1 MRFLKDADPKRYG
14 AIQEG
19 IRHLQNFKAR
29 KHTREDSRADRS
41 SSATPTS
48 MRTRGTSSESR
59 KGRNY
64 SNPMEQDFTSSG
76 VVGNLGC
83 PFASMTKI
91 GDKRRLGS
99 QTSGSQRPG
108 RLPTP
113 PQTKISVIVDPI
125 AAEFHAEIV
134 PSPPPSV
141 TASASKC
148 PIRFL
153 DQHSPEEVA
162 QYFENHKH
170 EIPRSHEVCV
180 KRYQTNSESIR
191 QLDAKYGNLVNMI
204 QGLGVKHQPLL
215 PTAEEEGVAAMERKS
230 MDKVEQWA
238 EGVAGDDVAEAE
250 ESPDAEDED
259 QHREGRFER
268 PLKEIRVGE
277 SPSRPWGISVPL
289 EHGLATSDDFKKK
302 GEGAQ
307 LAPFISALTDA
318 EGKQSPSRGKCRFG
332 HGADTGTAPP
342 IGQTAVDD
350 RPSQSRPTTSEPT
363 SATKA
368 KAVPSCRESK
378 SSQTPFPKHPQMVF
392 NGPVFIGYPAEQAA
406 TLLQQFGA
414 GVNIPKA

>member
-1 MRFLKDADPKRYG
+1 MRFLKDADPQKYG
-14 AIQEG
+14 AIREG

-29 KHTREDSRADRS
+29 KHTREYSRADRS
-41 SSATPTS
+41 ASATPTS
-48 MRTRGTSSESR
+48 MRTRGSSSESR
-59 KGRNY
+59 RGRNY

-76 VVGNLGC
+76 VAGNLGC

-250 ESPDAEDED
+250 ESSDAEDDD

-289 EHGLATSDDFKKK
+289 EHGLATSNDFKKT

-307 LAPFISALTDA
+307 LAPFISALTGA
-318 EGKQSPSRGKCRFG
+318 EGKKSRSRGKCPFG
-332 HGADTGTAPP
+332 QGADTGIAPP
-342 IGQTAVDD
+342 IGRPAVDD
-350 RPSQSRPTTSEPT
+350 GPSQSRPKTAEPA
-363 SATKA
+363 SATNVIA
-368 KAVPSCRESK
+368 EPCYREAER
-378 SSQTPFPKHPQMVF
+378 SQTPLSKQPQMVF
-392 NGPVFIGYPAEQAA
+392 HGPVFIGYPAEQAA
-406 TLLQQFGA
+406 TLMQQFSA
-414 GVNIPKA
+414 GVHVPKA

>member
-19 IRHLQNFKAR
+19 IRHLQDFKAR
-29 KHTREDSRADRS
+29 KHSREDSRADRS
-41 SSATPTS
+41 ASATPTNG
-48 MRTRGTSSESR
+48 RTRGTSTGSR
-59 KGRNY
+59 RGRKY
-64 SNPMEQDFTSSG
+64 SNPMEQDFTTSG

-83 PFASMTKI
+83 PFASMTKV
-91 GDKRRLGS
+91 GDKTRLGS

-113 PQTKISVIVDPI
+113 PQTKTCVIVDPI

-153 DQHSPEEVA
+153 NQHSPEEVA

-215 PTAEEEGVAAMERKS
+215 PTAEAEEAADMEPKP

-238 EGVAGDDVAEAE
+238 EGVDGGDIAEAE

-259 QHREGRFER
+259 QHREGHFDRS
-268 PLKEIRVGE
+268 LKEIRVGE
-277 SPSRPWGISVPL
+277 SPSRPWGISVPFEAAL
-289 EHGLATSDDFKKK
+289 GPSNDFEKK
-302 GEGAQ
+302 GKGAD
-307 LAPFISALTDA
+307 LALPGLSLSNV
-318 EGKQSPSRGKCRFG
+318 EGKQSTPKGKCPFG
-332 HGADTGTAPP
+332 HGARADATPP
-342 IGQTAVDD
+342 IGHPAVDD
-350 RPSQSRPTTSEPT
+350 GPSQSRSETPEPAST
-363 SATKA
+363 TKA
-368 KAVPSCRESK
+368 KAILSHRESER
-378 SSQTPFPKHPQMVF
+378 SQTPHFKRPQMVF
-392 NGPVFIGYPAEQAA
+392 NGPVFIGYPAEEAA
-406 TLLQQFGA
+406 TLMQQFGA
-414 GVNIPKA
+414 GGNVPRA

>member
-19 IRHLQNFKAR
+19 IRHLQDFKAR
-29 KHTREDSRADRS
+29 KDSREDSRADRS
-41 SSATPTS
+41 ALATPTNGRARETS
-48 MRTRGTSSESR
+48 TGSRRGR
-59 KGRNY
+59 KY
-64 SNPMEQDFTSSG
+64 SNPMEQDFTTSG
-76 VVGNLGC
+76 VVGNLRC
-83 PFASMTKI
+83 PFASMTEV
-91 GDKRRLGS
+91 GDKTRLGS

-113 PQTKISVIVDPI
+113 PQTKTSVIVDPI
-125 AAEFHAEIV
+125 AAEFHTETV

-215 PTAEEEGVAAMERKS
+215 PTAEEEEAAAMEHKS

-238 EGVAGDDVAEAE
+238 EDVDGGDIAEAE
-250 ESPDAEDED
+250 EHSNAEEKD
-259 QHREGRFER
+259 QRRERHFDR

-277 SPSRPWGISVPL
+277 SPSRPWGISVPV
-289 EHGLATSDDFKKK
+289 EDELAPSNDFKKDR
-302 GEGAQ
+302 EGAYSPPSV
-307 LAPFISALTDA
+307 LALSTV
-318 EGKQSPSRGKCRFG
+318 EGKKSTSKGKCPLG
-332 HGADTGTAPP
+332 HGAGADVTPP
-342 IGQTAVDD
+342 IGH
-350 RPSQSRPTTSEPT
+350 PSQSRPETSEPA

-368 KAVPSCRESK
+368 KAIPVHHESER
-378 SSQTPFPKHPQMVF
+378 SQTPHSKQPQMVF
-392 NGPVFIGYPAEQAA
+392 NGPVFVGYPAEQAA
-406 TLLQQFGA
+406 TLMQQFRA
-414 GVNIPKA
+414 GGNVPKA